1 MECKP
6 DYLTLCLLLYWLFQV
21 EVEFANG
28 SKFNLSAEYL
38 RIHSPA
44 ADGKIRS
51 VGGEK
56 VEIQTFFLILN
67 IVDYFWFIFILGQLV
82 GEYLEIRNI
91 VHHVS
96 FALCLVPQFF
106 LQISDC
112 NTTIG

>member
-6 DYLTLCLLLYWLFQV
+6 DYLTLCLLLYRLFQV
-21 EVEFANG
+21 EIEFANG
-28 SKFNLSAEYL
+28 SKFTLSAEYL

-56 VEIQTFFLILN
+56 VEIQMFFLILN

-82 GEYLEIRNI
+82 E
-91 VHHVS
+91 
-96 FALCLVPQFF
+96 
-106 LQISDC
+106 
-112 NTTIG
+112 